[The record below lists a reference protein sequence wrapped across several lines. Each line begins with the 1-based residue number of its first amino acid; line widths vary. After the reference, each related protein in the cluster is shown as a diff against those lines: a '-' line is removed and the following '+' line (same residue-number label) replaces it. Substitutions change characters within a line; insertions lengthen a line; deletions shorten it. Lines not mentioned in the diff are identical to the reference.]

1 MSITYGIAKRAT
13 AIDVRVLDAN
23 NNGQIEQ
30 VSYIQHDCNQIHLC
44 VCSIVGLYLA
54 LDGYGISISLAE
66 NQ

>member
-1 MSITYGIAKRAT
+1 MSNTYGIAKRAT

-30 VSYIQHDCNQIHLC
+30 VTYNTICNQTHLC

-54 LDGYGISISLAE
+54 LNGYGVSISLAE